1 MNCSLETAAA
11 SASPSPPMKAL
22 NLVLTLLFHSRRAL
36 GPRALGARAR
46 EPRPS
51 SAAHLAPRDRGSAT
65 LENGKSA
72 SSGLLSGARGAV
84 GGTLSS
90 WSSLRPSSAGIGRP
104 SHVTRHRSR
113 APCRGSGRVGESCR
127 SGGPSFGIT
136 AMCSRRWTF
145 FTVPTATF
153 RVVTVWFLIHPSYNR
168 ANRSPDSIE
177 TRSPVWAGRSR
188 SLARSS
194 PPSR

>member
-36 GPRALGARAR
+36 GRAR
-46 EPRPS
+46 SE
-51 SAAHLAPRDRGSAT
+51 LV
-65 LENGKSA
+65 LENLALRQQLTLLQETVGRPRWSGKSA

-127 SGGPSFGIT
+127 SGEPSFGIT

-153 RVVTVWFLIHPSYNR
+153 RVLTVWFLIHPSYNR